1 VENLAEAF
9 LKLTD
14 EDLVTLKGIE
24 IGMRRYEWVPTTE
37 ISRISGLD
45 PSKAEYRLD
54 LLNGMGLVARETL
67 HYLGYQIDFPAYDL
81 LALDELVRRDAVI
94 CIGPKLG
101 VGKESVVYE
110 ALGPEDLP
118 LAVKFHREGRTSF
131 KRVRRLREHLK
142 GLPRFSWLYASALA
156 ARHEFQVMD
165 KLYPQVSVPRPV
177 AHSRH
182 ALVMERACGIELSRA
197 NIQNPEEAM
206 GAVLD
211 EVAKAYSLKVIHAD
225 LSEFNIFV
233 SEGGVEIID
242 WPQAVST
249 DHPNAAELVER
260 DVANVLR
267 FFERKYKIKADL
279 AQALSRIRREPLKE
293 AA

>member
-9 LKLTD
+9 LNLKA
-14 EDLVTLKGIE
+14 EDLATLKGIE
-24 IGMRRYEWVPTTE
+24 VGMRRYEWVPTTE

-45 PSKAEYRLD
+45 PSKVEYRLD
-54 LLNGMGLVARETL
+54 HLNERGLVTGETL

-81 LALDELVRRDAVI
+81 LALDELVKRDTII

-110 ALGPEDLP
+110 ALGPEDRP
-118 LAVKFHREGRTSF
+118 LVIKFHREGRTSF
-131 KRVRRLREHLK
+131 KRVRRLREHLRD
-142 GLPRFSWLYASALA
+142 LPRFSWLYASALA
-156 ARHEFQVMD
+156 ARHEFQVMERLCP
-165 KLYPQVSVPRPV
+165 KVSVPRPV
-177 AHSRH
+177 AYSRH
-182 ALVMERACGIELSRA
+182 ALAMERACGIELSRA
-197 NIQNPEEAM
+197 NIQNPEEALE
-206 GAVLD
+206 ATLD
-211 EVAKAYSLKVIHAD
+211 EVAHAYSLKIIHAD

-233 SEGGVEIID
+233 SEEGVEIID

-249 DHPNAAELVER
+249 DHPNAEGLLER
-260 DVANVLR
+260 DVVNVLR

-279 AQALSRIRREPLKE
+279 AQALGRIRGETLEE

>member
-1 VENLAEAF
+1 
-9 LKLTD
+9 
-14 EDLVTLKGIE
+14 
-24 IGMRRYEWVPTTE
+24 
-37 ISRISGLD
+37 
-45 PSKAEYRLD
+45 
-54 LLNGMGLVARETL
+54 
-67 HYLGYQIDFPAYDL
+67 
-81 LALDELVRRDAVI
+81 
-94 CIGPKLG
+94 
-101 VGKESVVYE
+101 
-110 ALGPEDLP
+110 
-118 LAVKFHREGRTSF
+118 
-131 KRVRRLREHLK
+131 
-142 GLPRFSWLYASALA
+142 
-156 ARHEFQVMD
+156 
-165 KLYPQVSVPRPV
+165 
-177 AHSRH
+177 
-182 ALVMERACGIELSRA
+182 
-197 NIQNPEEAM
+197 
-206 GAVLD
+206 LD

>member
-1 VENLAEAF
+1 MENLAEAF
-9 LKLTD
+9 LKLKD
-14 EDLVTLKGIE
+14 DDLATLKGIE
-24 IGMRRYEWVPTTE
+24 VGMRRYEWVPTTE

-45 PSKAEYRLD
+45 PSKVEYRLD
-54 LLNGMGLVARETL
+54 LLNERGLVTRETL
-67 HYLGYQIDFPAYDL
+67 HYLGYQIDFLAYDL
-81 LALDELVRRDAVI
+81 LALDELVRRDAVL

-110 ALGPEDLP
+110 ALGHEDLP
-118 LAVKFHREGRTSF
+118 LVVKFHREGRTSF
-131 KRVRRLREHLK
+131 KRVRRLREHLT

-165 KLYPQVSVPRPV
+165 KLYPQISVPRPV
-177 AHSRH
+177 SNSRH
-182 ALVMERACGIELSRA
+182 ALAMERACGIEISRA
-197 NIQNPEEAM
+197 NIQNPEEALA
-206 GAVLD
+206 AVLD
-211 EVAKAYSLKVIHAD
+211 EVAKTYSLKVIHAD

-249 DHPNAAELVER
+249 DHLNAAELLER
-260 DVANVLR
+260 DVANVLK

-279 AQALSRIRREPLKE
+279 AQALSKIRGESLKE